1 MASGEFPETKFTVD
15 DRGEVGSEGGWR
27 GQEIEG
33 GEGKEARIGEWCA
46 SKTIVSRSHSVKE
59 GSGFNRVKCLV
70 TIMNM
75 GRGATRNH
83 GRW

>member
-1 MASGEFPETKFTVD
+1 MVRTKD
-15 DRGEVGSEGGWR
+15 RGWKGQGRQSRGEV
-27 GQEIEG
+27 
-33 GEGKEARIGEWCA
+33 
-46 SKTIVSRSHSVKE
+46 IVSRSHSVKK

-70 TIMNM
+70 TIMSM